1 MTNFDS
7 SLSHRFFADK
17 LQEHWR
23 GLVRPA
29 ETLLRYDLVLVDTDG
44 STAALVRVMIPDDL
58 MQHHIEHRLPVAY
71 ETVRWLRQAARERR
85 CLALIMVVC
94 NDDDFLLDLRDE
106 SGITVKQISHDQN
119 CLMYSGSRFLPLF
132 TLPSL
137 L

>member
-1 MTNFDS
+1 MSTTDS
-7 SLSHRFFADK
+7 LLSGKFSAYR
-17 LQEHWR
+17 LQQHWR

-29 ETLLRYDLVLVDTDG
+29 ETYQPYDLVLVDTDG
-44 STAALVRVMIPDDL
+44 STAALVRVIVRDGS
-58 MQHHIEHRLPVAY
+58 MQEHIEQRLPVAY
-71 ETVRWLRQAARERR
+71 ETVRWLRQSARERKTR
-85 CLALIMVVC
+85 SLIMVVC
-94 NDDDFLLDLRDE
+94 DDDDFLLDLRDE

>member
-1 MTNFDS
+1 
-7 SLSHRFFADK
+7 
-17 LQEHWR
+17 
-23 GLVRPA
+23 
-29 ETLLRYDLVLVDTDG
+29 
-44 STAALVRVMIPDDL
+44 MIPDDL

-132 TLPSL
+132 MLPSL